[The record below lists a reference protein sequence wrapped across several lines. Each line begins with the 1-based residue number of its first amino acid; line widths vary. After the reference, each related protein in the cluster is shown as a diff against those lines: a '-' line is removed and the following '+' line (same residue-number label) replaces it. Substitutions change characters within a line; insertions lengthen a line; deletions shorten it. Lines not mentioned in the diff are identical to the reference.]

1 MCEYILNIG
10 DKTEYYRRE
19 GEVFYQ
25 KLSEK
30 NGYSKPLTVK
40 KLLGSMRQRDS
51 HEQNR
56 EVTEEEVAT
65 VIEKYPHLE
74 RFENNI
80 YKSFYLR
87 SMILLLTA
95 IKADDKVTAD
105 LILGE
110 YHLSEKQIEKNRIT
124 HADTV
129 ECYGHMFGRLLFRLK
144 NKTETSVR
152 FYHNPGE
159 DIIENQEG
167 YLRLISKEVAD
178 QIDNVQNEYMRY
190 LNEALDEEDG
200 FCRCECKE
208 YVFSFRETKISQSA
222 CCRNYLEC
230 VMAERRKVN
239 GNWIMYHSNYGTSE
253 VEEVVGVC
261 NSIST
266 YYGSYS
272 VPVAFEKYRIEK
284 DLADKICEFLPDKDS
299 EKISHLPH
307 YVGKIILYGFE
318 NNRRRLALKA
328 LYMRGLA
335 CRAECDE
342 LSKGDH
348 RKRFVLEHD
357 IYGVENFKLVSVDRK
372 NTRNSIFRIR
382 RVFYDI
388 NMEIDGRRYSGQYIM
403 YYEKTDLPH
412 YTVNVLSDHK
422 WETIRVTDE
431 LDNMLKEAC
440 ENFDKQNGK

>member
-1 MCEYILNIG
+1 MGEYILNIG

-19 GEVFYQ
+19 GDMFYQ
-25 KLSEK
+25 KLGEK

-51 HEQNR
+51 HEQNS
-56 EVTEEEVAT
+56 EVGEKEVAA
-65 VIEKYPHLE
+65 VIEKYPHLK
-74 RFENNI
+74 RFEKNI

-95 IKADDKVTAD
+95 IKAGDTETAD
-105 LILGE
+105 LIIDA
-110 YHLSEKQIEKNRIT
+110 YNLSEKQIEENRIT

-152 FYHNPGE
+152 FYHISGE
-159 DIIENQEG
+159 DIIETREG
-167 YLRLISKEVAD
+167 YLRLISKDVAD
-178 QIDNVQNEYMRY
+178 QIDNVQNEYMSY
-190 LNEALDEEDG
+190 LNKALDEEDG
-200 FCRCECKE
+200 FFRCECEE
-208 YVFSFRETKISQSA
+208 YVFSFRETKISQHA
-222 CCRNYLEC
+222 GCRNYLEC
-230 VMAERRKVN
+230 VMAERKKVN
-239 GNWIMYHSNYGTSE
+239 GNWIIYHSNYGTSE

-284 DLADKICEFLPDKDS
+284 DLVDELLKYMPDKDS
-299 EKISHLPH
+299 EKVNHLPH
-307 YVGKIILYGFE
+307 YVGRIMLYGFK
-318 NNRRRLALKA
+318 NDRRRLALKA
-328 LYMRGLA
+328 MYMRGLA
-335 CRAECDE
+335 SRAECDE
-342 LSKGDH
+342 LSRGDH
-348 RKRFVLEHD
+348 RKRFVIEHEV
-357 IYGVENFKLVSVDRK
+357 YGVENFKLVSIDKK
-372 NTRNSIFRIR
+372 NKRNSIFRIR

-388 NMEIDGRRYSGQYIM
+388 NMAIDGRRYSGQYIM

-412 YTVNVLSDHK
+412 YTVNILSDHK

-431 LDNMLKEAC
+431 LDNMLREAC
-440 ENFDKQNGK
+440 ETFDKQSM